1 MCRQLL
7 PSTLATRIF
16 LLVVTVEAAVDVTL
30 EALILLRGEF
40 LGSLFDR
47 KQDEQGH
54 SGQSLA
60 DQQVLPVYLAIFA
73 MVRCSPRAYLLLL
86 TRFNRHSMFTPEIN
100 ALGNLTPQS
109 RSLFQFVLAVDAIY
123 NRNTIQ
129 IFGLVLFNLMFLAYA
144 IISVSEV
151 RTAFQAID
159 RFSDSV
165 AVYVTIVPIMI
176 GVAQAFFCVLSF
188 AIWKEFGW
196 DVFKTVRSRSASKC
210 RLNPFDTSWAQ
221 TGASRRCT
229 WSTRVGLLSAQE
241 ADAKTW
247 GRAVFICICKF
258 DTFFVFGF
266 TLQFV
271 VLVLKQDD
279 VERWLTIAAAPVT
292 LGILAAGFVAARR
305 EIKWLM
311 ATFVSGCVLGMGYF
325 AFKLFRIFQNTDD
338 RYSQVKKSLTTFSV
352 ISLIALLATVLQAM
366 LVFRNFGKGLKFH
379 MTLNRLPKHS
389 AGGMGKP
396 SPGLSD
402 SGYLS
407 DGMSDQG
414 MHYKLESAASACAVF
429 SDAVLIGDRLTDE
442 HRLMR
447 TASCRQRILSGLE
460 GVYSVHFSRSCMMI
474 SHPHRLLTSEICS

>member
-1 MCRQLL
+1 MAR
-7 PSTLATRIF
+7 
-16 LLVVTVEAAVDVTL
+16 
-30 EALILLRGEF
+30 
-40 LGSLFDR
+40 
-47 KQDEQGH
+47 
-54 SGQSLA
+54 
-60 DQQVLPVYLAIFA
+60 
-73 MVRCSPRAYLLLL
+73 
-86 TRFNRHSMFTPEIN
+86 
-100 ALGNLTPQS
+100 
-109 RSLFQFVLAVDAIY
+109 
-123 NRNTIQ
+123 
-129 IFGLVLFNLMFLAYA
+129 
-144 IISVSEV
+144 
-151 RTAFQAID
+151 
-159 RFSDSV
+159 
-165 AVYVTIVPIMI
+165 
-176 GVAQAFFCVLSF
+176 
-188 AIWKEFGW
+188 
-196 DVFKTVRSRSASKC
+196 
-210 RLNPFDTSWAQ
+210 
-221 TGASRRCT
+221 
-229 WSTRVGLLSAQE
+229 
-241 ADAKTW
+241 
-247 GRAVFICICKF
+247 RAVFICICKF

-389 AGGMGKP
+389 VGGMGKP

-407 DGMSDQG
+407 DGLSDQG

-429 SDAVLIGDRLTDE
+429 SGAVLIVGRLTDE

-447 TASCRQRILSGLE
+447 TTSCTQRILSGLE
-460 GVYSVHFSRSCMMI
+460 GVYSVHFKVMHDDIPQNRALC
-474 SHPHRLLTSEICS
+474 SEIYLWSQSAIVHRCEGKEKDIRKRLSARGLAQQLKHIKHRV